1 MKRLL
6 FPPTV
11 IFVQEVIMLLKFTAP
26 DMLNT
31 SLIDVTTGE
40 RAYNIVTV
48 LSPPAE
54 KVAESPELPAQASS
68 SSHSA
73 SSSSSASF
81 LKKSAPALSPEDLKG
96 ERRHTTITNASG
108 DVLANISWNGRRP
121 DITIADEK
129 IGALTDLFGSTTV
142 RFMCVP
148 LTSTLFFIEY

>member
-31 SLIDVTTGE
+31 SLIDVATGE

-48 LSPPAE
+48 LSPPVE

-68 SSHSA
+68 SSHS
-73 SSSSSASF
+73 
-81 LKKSAPALSPEDLKG
+81 
-96 ERRHTTITNASG
+96 
-108 DVLANISWNGRRP
+108 V
-121 DITIADEK
+121 
-129 IGALTDLFGSTTV
+129 
-142 RFMCVP
+142 
-148 LTSTLFFIEY
+148 